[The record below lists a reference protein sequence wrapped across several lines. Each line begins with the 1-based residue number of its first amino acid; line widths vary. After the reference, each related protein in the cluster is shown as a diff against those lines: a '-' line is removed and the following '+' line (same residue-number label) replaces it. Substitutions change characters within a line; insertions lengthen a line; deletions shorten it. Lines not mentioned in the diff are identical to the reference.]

1 MEKAKKAGKKYK
13 EVLRWFDF
21 SGESFTFKY
30 KDENK
35 LSTLI
40 AGIIFIFF
48 YVIALFYFIYISI
61 PFFTRELFSLQY
73 YVTNLDYKGNE
84 RLRFGEKYTA
94 FAFGL
99 TNDNSNSTHNL
110 TDLFDI
116 EAKFSAKKNREKDK
130 EIRIVP
136 NKCFKQNFTEI
147 DGNSFVWKDIQKLKC
162 FNGID
167 LENSPEGIYTDY
179 YFSYYIITVKS
190 KYENNETHYNLIDEY
205 LSRYDCKL
213 QFYFTDIR
221 LNLSNFNDPFSYTI
235 NSMFLQLNP
244 TLIQKKNIF
253 YMNYHLDN
261 DTKFVHLYMNEG
273 KPRIETGLSRVEDY
287 AVYKGLNR
295 TNKSDEDYSNYAKI
309 YIRADNRK
317 IIIKREYKDIME
329 FYADKSSLLLSI
341 YWILCFIFSLYD
353 REKANHSISKK
364 LFYFEGIENN
374 KFKEFKEIKELI
386 NFRKKRKTN
395 NDNQKIKICT
405 YSTENNPSKEILFNN
420 FCGEENNENKPNSRR
435 NSQST
440 FNEENSEKDNKDNKV
455 NVNNNKVKEK
465 LINYFYFSLFEIIRS
480 KLGICKTK
488 NFKKIETKVN
498 LFAYAKRI
506 IDDKLDIIYYIRNM
520 NLFEIINNIQLE
532 NKNIVNFLS
541 KPIIYLNDV
550 KERKKESE
558 NKTNDDIKTNISSET
573 IYMEEEEERK
583 IDEKMNMDPVEILKE
598 FTEEETYKSAYK
610 LNSDLSKEIFN
621 LVKKGNKTK
630 FEIRLLKY
638 LKKQLEEIH

>member
-1 MEKAKKAGKKYK
+1 
-13 EVLRWFDF
+13 
-21 SGESFTFKY
+21 
-30 KDENK
+30 
-35 LSTLI
+35 
-40 AGIIFIFF
+40 
-48 YVIALFYFIYISI
+48 
-61 PFFTRELFSLQY
+61 
-73 YVTNLDYKGNE
+73 
-84 RLRFGEKYTA
+84 
-94 FAFGL
+94 
-99 TNDNSNSTHNL
+99 
-110 TDLFDI
+110 
-116 EAKFSAKKNREKDK
+116 
-130 EIRIVP
+130 
-136 NKCFKQNFTEI
+136 
-147 DGNSFVWKDIQKLKC
+147 
-162 FNGID
+162 
-167 LENSPEGIYTDY
+167 
-179 YFSYYIITVKS
+179 
-190 KYENNETHYNLIDEY
+190 
-205 LSRYDCKL
+205 
-213 QFYFTDIR
+213 
-221 LNLSNFNDPFSYTI
+221 
-235 NSMFLQLNP
+235 
-244 TLIQKKNIF
+244 
-253 YMNYHLDN
+253 
-261 DTKFVHLYMNEG
+261 MNEG

-498 LFAYAKRI
+498 LFEYAKRI

-520 NLFEIINNIQLE
+520 NLFEIINSIQLE

-558 NKTNDDIKTNISSET
+558 NKTNDDIKTNISLET
-573 IYMEEEEERK
+573 IYMEEEEEKK
-583 IDEKMNMDPVEILKE
+583 IDEKVNMDPVEILKE